1 MKKTFISKPINK
13 PKEKEINPKELGL
26 LNRYLLNEKNN
37 KNNLDYINII
47 KEVDEFTSLVI
58 NNAIPKDIYEK
69 LECDYPSLKM
79 VLECNNNINNI
90 KIKKETPTI
99 LNHNSRCYISAKKLL
114 KDLNVNEN
122 LKDIW
127 KSFIN
132 YHTSNEFNSF
142 NELKELKDFKKD
154 ILDTFN
160 KINGINENDKIK
172 NITKDNL
179 EMDLNKNLDFTFNY
193 NLPVCYQYQPELK
206 EIKFEKDKIFSGFFL
221 MRKNEDNSKGGNLEF
236 FYETFNKTLNEIK
249 KIISIPYQKNCF
261 VIIFKNNN
269 NLKDKDNENEN
280 KIKFGFTQRQ
290 LTIHTQ
296 RYLGFW

>member
-1 MKKTFISKPINK
+1 MKKTFINK
-13 PKEKEINPKELGL
+13 SKEKEINHNSFGL
-26 LNRYLLNEKNN
+26 LNKYLLNEKNN

-47 KEVDEFTSLVI
+47 KEVDEFTILVI

-69 LECDYPSLKM
+69 LECDYPSLKII
-79 VLECNNNINNI
+79 LECNNID
-90 KIKKETPTI
+90 KKYPII

-114 KDLNVNEN
+114 NPNEN

-132 YHTSNEFNSF
+132 YHTSNELK
-142 NELKELKDFKKD
+142 ELKELKDFKKD

-160 KINGINENDKIK
+160 KINEINENK

-179 EMDLNKNLDFTFNY
+179 EMSLNKNLDFTFNY

-206 EIKFEKDKIFSGFFL
+206 EIKFEKDKMFSGFFL
-221 MRKNEDNSKGGNLEF
+221 MRKDEDNSKGGNLEF

-269 NLKDKDNENEN
+269 HKDNENEK

-296 RYLGFW
+296 RYLGFFV

>member
-1 MKKTFISKPINK
+1 MKKTFINK
-13 PKEKEINPKELGL
+13 LKEKEINSKEFGL
-26 LNRYLLNEKNN
+26 LNKYLLNEKNL

-47 KEVDEFTSLVI
+47 KEQDFTILVI
-58 NNAIPKDIYEK
+58 NNAISKDIYEK
-69 LECDYPSLKM
+69 LECDYTSLKM

-132 YHTSNEFNSF
+132 YHTSNEL
-142 NELKELKDFKKD
+142 NELNELKDFKKD

-160 KINGINENDKIK
+160 KINENTKNDEIK

-206 EIKFEKDKIFSGFFL
+206 EIKFEKDKMFSGFFL
-221 MRKNEDNSKGGNLEF
+221 MRKDEDNSKGGNLEF
-236 FYETFNKTLNEIK
+236 FYETPNKTLNEIK

-269 NLKDKDNENEN
+269 LKDKDNENEK

-296 RYLGFW
+296 RYLLFS

>member
-1 MKKTFISKPINK
+1 MKKTFISKS
-13 PKEKEINPKELGL
+13 KEKEINSKEFGL
-26 LNRYLLNEKNN
+26 LNKYLLNEKNL

-47 KEVDEFTSLVI
+47 KEVDEFTILVI

-99 LNHNSRCYISAKKLL
+99 LNHNSRCYTSAKNLL
-114 KDLNVNEN
+114 KDLNENEN

-132 YHTSNEFNSF
+132 YHTSNE
-142 NELKELKDFKKD
+142 LKDFKKD

-160 KINGINENDKIK
+160 KINEINEINENIKIK

-206 EIKFEKDKIFSGFFL
+206 EIKFEKDKMFSGFFL
-221 MRKNEDNSKGGNLEF
+221 MRKDEDNSKGGNLEF

-269 NLKDKDNENEN
+269 LKDKDNENEK

-296 RYLGFW
+296 RYLGLC

>member
-1 MKKTFISKPINK
+1 MKTFINKLKEINIK
-13 PKEKEINPKELGL
+13 EINIKEKEINPNSFGL
-26 LNRYLLNEKNN
+26 LNKYLLNEKNN

-47 KEVDEFTSLVI
+47 KEQDLTILVI

-69 LECDYPSLKM
+69 LECDYPSLKII
-79 VLECNNNINNI
+79 LECNNNIN
-90 KIKKETPTI
+90 IKKESPTI
-99 LNHNSRCYISAKKLL
+99 LNHNSRCYISSKKLINL
-114 KDLNVNEN
+114 NEN

-132 YHTSNEFNSF
+132 YHTSNESNES
-142 NELKELKDFKKD
+142 NELNELNELKDFKKD
-154 ILDTFN
+154 IIDTFN
-160 KINGINENDKIK
+160 KINK

-179 EMDLNKNLDFTFNY
+179 EMDFNKNLNLDNKNLDFTFNY

-206 EIKFEKDKIFSGFFL
+206 EIKFEKDKMFSGFFL
-221 MRKNEDNSKGGNLEF
+221 MRKDEDNSKGGNLEF
-236 FYETFNKTLNEIK
+236 FYETLNEIK

-269 NLKDKDNENEN
+269 NQKENKK

-290 LTIHTQ
+290 LTIHIQ
-296 RYLGFW
+296 RYLGFS

>member
-1 MKKTFISKPINK
+1 MKKTFINKSKEINK
-13 PKEKEINPKELGL
+13 KEKEINSKEFGL
-26 LNRYLLNEKNN
+26 LNKYLFNEKNN

-47 KEVDEFTSLVI
+47 KEQDFTILVI

-79 VLECNNNINNI
+79 VLECNNINNNI
-90 KIKKETPTI
+90 KKEYPTI
-99 LNHNSRCYISAKKLL
+99 LNHNSRCYISAKTLN
-114 KDLNVNEN
+114 DLEN

-132 YHTSNEFNSF
+132 YHTSNELK
-142 NELKELKDFKKD
+142 ELKELKDFKKD

-160 KINGINENDKIK
+160 KINEINEINENIKIK

-269 NLKDKDNENEN
+269 LKDNEKEK

-296 RYLGFW
+296 RYLGFS

>member
-1 MKKTFISKPINK
+1 MKKTFINKSKEINK
-13 PKEKEINPKELGL
+13 KEKEINPKSFGL
-26 LNRYLLNEKNN
+26 LNKYIFNEKNN

-47 KEVDEFTSLVI
+47 KEVDEFTILVI

-69 LECDYPSLKM
+69 LECDYPSLKII
-79 VLECNNNINNI
+79 LECNNID
-90 KIKKETPTI
+90 KKYPII
-99 LNHNSRCYISAKKLL
+99 LNHNSRCYISAKT
-114 KDLNVNEN
+114 LNNFNNNLENTNSNEN

-132 YHTSNEFNSF
+132 YHTSNESNES

-160 KINGINENDKIK
+160 KINENK

-206 EIKFEKDKIFSGFFL
+206 EIKFEKDKMFSGFFL
-221 MRKNEDNSKGGNLEF
+221 MRKDEDNSKGGNLEF
-236 FYETFNKTLNEIK
+236 FYETVNEINKSNKLK

-269 NLKDKDNENEN
+269 KDNEKEK

-296 RYLGFW
+296 RYLVI